1 MTYLK
6 NLVMG
11 IISTLLIG
19 IASVFGMLAG
29 FALWNNGLGEK
40 LEEKTRKLFNRN
52 K

>member
-6 NLVMG
+6 NLIMG
-11 IISTLLIG
+11 LISTLLIG

-40 LEEKTRKLFNRN
+40 LEQKARKLF
-52 K
+52 KKE